1 MPKFKIDLEG
11 SNPYGELTLGHSITM
26 QNLKRFRPIGREL
39 EGVQIQTV
47 FGAKLKKLKSDICQE
62 LDSQRGPLGRPCVKN
77 SAFWDENSRRR

>member
-26 QNLKRFRPIGREL
+26 QNLKRFRPIGKDL
-39 EGVQIQTV
+39 EGVLVLTV
-47 FGAKLKKLKSDICQE
+47 FGAKLKKLKSDRSKF